1 MKRRECIALLGAAT
15 AWPRV
20 ARAQQPV
27 KVYRIGILRV
37 GAPPAEWM
45 AGLRQGLHEH
55 GYVEGRNVVIELG
68 FASSAAQVPAVMAKL
83 VQLNVD
89 VIVASG
95 TPSILPARDAA
106 GTIPVVFVAAID
118 PVATGLVAG
127 LARPG
132 GNITGVTAMQ
142 ADITGK
148 RLQLLRELLP
158 PISRIAIM
166 VRATSQAN
174 AQYVRE
180 AESAARML
188 GVPLQ
193 VLPVS
198 TPGDLEAT
206 FSAARGMSA
215 LIVVDDAVF
224 TANRARI
231 AELALKHRM
240 PTAYGVSDMVEAG
253 GLMSYG
259 PHYGDLYRRAATQV
273 HKILRGAK
281 PGHLPIEQPI
291 KFELTINL
299 KTAKSLGLKVPESFL
314 LRADKVIE

>member
-1 MKRRECIALLGAAT
+1 MKRRECVALLGAAA
-15 AWPRV
+15 AWPRI
-20 ARAQQPV
+20 ARAQQPG
-27 KVYRIGILRV
+27 KVYRIAILRV

-45 AGLRQGLHEH
+45 EALRQGLHEH
-55 GYVEGRNVVIELG
+55 GYVEGRNIVIELG
-68 FASSAAQVPAVMAKL
+68 FASSAAQIPAVAAKL
-83 VQLNVD
+83 VQLKVD

-95 TPSILPARDAA
+95 TPSILPARDASR
-106 GTIPVVFVAAID
+106 TIPVVFVAAID
-118 PVATGLVAG
+118 PVATALVAS

-148 RLQLLRELLP
+148 RLQLLGELLS

-180 AESAARML
+180 AESAARKL

-240 PTAYGVSDMVEAG
+240 PTVCGLSDLVEAG

-273 HKILRGAK
+273 HKILSGAK
-281 PGHLPIEQPI
+281 PGDLPIEQPT

-299 KTAKSLGLKVPESFL
+299 KTAKALGLKVPESFL

>member
-1 MKRRECIALLGAAT
+1 MKRRECIALLGALA

-20 ARAQQPV
+20 ARTEQPV
-27 KVYRIGILRV
+27 KVYRIGVLRV
-37 GAPPAEWM
+37 GAPPEEWM
-45 AGLRQGLHEH
+45 EGLRQGLQER
-55 GYVEGRNVVIELG
+55 GYVEGRNIAIEFG
-68 FASSAAQVPAVMAKL
+68 FASTSAQIPAVAAKL
-83 VQLNVD
+83 VQLKVD

-95 TPSILPARDAA
+95 TPSVLPARDGA

-148 RLQLLRELLP
+148 RLQLLRELIPAL
-158 PISRIAIM
+158 SRIAIM
-166 VRATSQAN
+166 VRAASQAN

-193 VLPVS
+193 VLPVRAA
-198 TPGDLEAT
+198 GDLEAT
-206 FSAARGMSA
+206 FSAAKGTSA
-215 LIVVDDAVF
+215 VIVADDAVF
-224 TANRARI
+224 TTHRARI
-231 AELALKHRM
+231 AELALKHRI
-240 PTAYGVSDMVEAG
+240 PTAYGFSDMVEAG

-273 HKILRGAK
+273 HKILTGAK
-281 PGHLPIEQPI
+281 PADLPIEQPTR
-291 KFELTINL
+291 FELTVNL
-299 KTAKSLGLKVPESFL
+299 KTARALGLKVPESFL
-314 LRADKVIE
+314 QHADKVIE

>member
-1 MKRRECIALLGAAT
+1 MERRECITLLVVAV
-15 AWPRV
+15 AWSRV
-20 ARAQQPV
+20 AWAQQPV

-45 AGLRQGLHEH
+45 EGLRQGLHER
-55 GYVEGRNVVIELG
+55 GYVEGRNIAIEFGL
-68 FASSAAQVPAVMAKL
+68 ASSAAQVPAVAAKL
-83 VQLNVD
+83 VRLKVD

-95 TPSILPARDAA
+95 TPSVLPARDAA

-132 GNITGVTAMQ
+132 GNVTGVTAMQ
-142 ADITGK
+142 ADTTGK

-158 PISRIAIM
+158 SVSRIALM

-180 AESAARML
+180 AESAARLLRM
-188 GVPLQ
+188 PLQ
-193 VLPVS
+193 VLTVRA
-198 TPGDLEAT
+198 PGDLEAT
-206 FSAARGMSA
+206 FSAAEGTSA
-215 LIVVDDAVF
+215 LIVADDAVF
-224 TANRARI
+224 TTHRIRI
-231 AELALKHRM
+231 AELALKYRM
-240 PTAYGVSDMVEAG
+240 PTAYGFGDMVEAG

-259 PHYGDLYRRAATQV
+259 PHYGDLYRRAAMQV
-273 HKILRGAK
+273 HKILRGAQ
-281 PGHLPIEQPI
+281 PADLPIEQPI
-291 KFELTINL
+291 KFELTVNL
-299 KTAKSLGLKVPESFL
+299 RTAKALGLKVPESFL